1 MRRAFVGVC
10 VVLLLLFLASG
21 AFALSVSGWGEQV
34 RGEGRGGKLD
44 GKGFSVPRGK
54 VGRIVS
60 VECNGDGFWIEG
72 DVYQQFSPATSA
84 IGFQLAPGDY
94 EVFPTLRPGQKKA
107 RANITVELS
116 GASTSGPSTPTPAP
130 VIALAGKWRMSGR
143 QTDIPRSDWEAD
155 LILYPD
161 GTLSWSETKGA
172 NVGATR
178 TGTWLFDGNR
188 FAMSYVAP
196 ISGRVQWASRTVT
209 RSSMRGNYGTEEWSG
224 TWSAKKVSE
233 PETGIPVQPPA
244 GSVSGWGEQVRGEGG
259 DGKLNGKGFS
269 VPRGKVGTIVAVECD
284 GVGFW
289 IEGNMYQEF
298 TPATSAIGF
307 QLVPGDYKVFPNL
320 RPGRNKAG
328 VTVTVALS
336 DPSAAPA
343 TPSPAPTPGP
353 SLDPKKEPADRLVQE
368 GAELETP
375 WAVSGQGTLVAPGS
389 GGHNYRIHELDA
401 SRFINGGTLVIDF
414 SIGSGQSWASVDLY
428 GDGQSIA
435 TSGVPQA
442 LASAWDLPPGSNRR
456 LTHTFQRG
464 QIFRLC
470 FEGNWGSPK
479 GATNTYTYSA
489 TITAAKKPPAE
500 NVSGW
505 GEQLRGE
512 GRDGKLNGKG
522 FSVPRGKVGTII
534 SVECNGDGFWIE
546 GDVYQQFTPATSA
559 IGFQLPPGDYK
570 VFPNLRP
577 GRNKAGVT
585 VTVAL
590 SDPSAGPVSPSPTP
604 TPGPALDP
612 KKERADRLVQEGA
625 ELQKAGKYVEAIG
638 KYRESLKIHPDK
650 LIEEHVKQLDEYV
663 KKLNEQNARADRLVQ
678 EGAELQK
685 AGKYVEAI
693 GKYRESLKIR
703 PDKRIEEHAKKLE
716 EYVKKLEEQ
725 RADPIDALLGNWVFG
740 RNKTDFIGVVSLTKE
755 KGKFGYVI
763 RGYYH
768 PNESFWK
775 FDGKQI
781 VFIHRDGSPTT
792 YFDRRTVDYW
802 EGQFL
807 PDASIIHYLQR

>member
-1 MRRAFVGVC
+1 MRRAFARVLI
-10 VVLLLLFLASG
+10 VLLLLLLASEG

-34 RGEGRGGKLD
+34 RGEGRDGKLD

-54 VGRIVS
+54 VGTIVS
-60 VECNGDGFWIEG
+60 VECNGDGIWIEG
-72 DVYQQFSPATSA
+72 DAYQEFTPATSA
-84 IGFQLAPGDY
+84 IGFQLVPGNY
-94 EVFPTLRPGQKKA
+94 KVFPTLRPGQKKA

-116 GASTSGPSTPTPAP
+116 DASASGPSTPTPGASPPAP

-161 GTLSWSETKGA
+161 GTLSWNETKGA

-178 TGTWLFDGNR
+178 NGTWLFNGDR
-188 FAMSYVAP
+188 FTMSYVAP
-196 ISGRVQWASRTVT
+196 ISGRVQWASRTVA
-209 RSSMRGNYGTEEWSG
+209 RSSMSGNYGTEEWSG

-244 GSVSGWGEQVRGEGG
+244 GSVSGWGEQVRGEG
-259 DGKLNGKGFS
+259 
-269 VPRGKVGTIVAVECD
+269 
-284 GVGFW
+284 
-289 IEGNMYQEF
+289 
-298 TPATSAIGF
+298 
-307 QLVPGDYKVFPNL
+307 
-320 RPGRNKAG
+320 
-328 VTVTVALS
+328 
-336 DPSAAPA
+336 
-343 TPSPAPTPGP
+343 
-353 SLDPKKEPADRLVQE
+353 
-368 GAELETP
+368 
-375 WAVSGQGTLVAPGS
+375 
-389 GGHNYRIHELDA
+389 
-401 SRFINGGTLVIDF
+401 
-414 SIGSGQSWASVDLY
+414 
-428 GDGQSIA
+428 
-435 TSGVPQA
+435 
-442 LASAWDLPPGSNRR
+442 
-456 LTHTFQRG
+456 
-464 QIFRLC
+464 
-470 FEGNWGSPK
+470 
-479 GATNTYTYSA
+479 
-489 TITAAKKPPAE
+489 
-500 NVSGW
+500 
-505 GEQLRGE
+505 
-512 GRDGKLNGKG
+512 RDGKLNGKG
-522 FSVPRGKVGTII
+522 FSVPRGKVGTIT
-534 SVECNGDGFWIE
+534 SVECDGGGFWIE
-546 GDVYQQFTPATSA
+546 GNVYQEFTPATSA

-577 GRNKAGVT
+577 GQNKAGVT

-590 SDPSAGPVSPSPTP
+590 SASAAPVSPSPTP
-604 TPGPALDP
+604 TPGPSLDP
-612 KKERADRLVQEGA
+612 KKEL
-625 ELQKAGKYVEAIG
+625 AG
-638 KYRESLKIHPDK
+638 
-650 LIEEHVKQLDEYV
+650 
-663 KKLNEQNARADRLVQ
+663 RLVQ

-703 PDKRIEEHAKKLE
+703 PDKRIEEHVKKLE

-740 RNKTDFIGVVSLTKE
+740 RNKTDFIGVVILTKE

-792 YFDRRTVDYW
+792 YFDRRTADYW